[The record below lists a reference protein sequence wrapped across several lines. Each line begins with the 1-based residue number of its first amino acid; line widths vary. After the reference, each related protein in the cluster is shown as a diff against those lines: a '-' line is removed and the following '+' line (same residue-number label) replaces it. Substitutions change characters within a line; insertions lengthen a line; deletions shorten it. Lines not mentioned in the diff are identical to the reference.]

1 MIHLIGSKG
10 RTRCGRKVSGLSTT
24 SGYAVAGCSTCK
36 EAHRRI
42 ARVGSRLDSV
52 ERQRRGAC
60 ADEPGEEGPRY
71 EVVIRLRVAD
81 EPRPAAET
89 DSYRAALEAVRAL
102 VDFAGACGA
111 DVVVHDRSE
120 GKDVAG
126 YRNGKFW
133 EIAEL

>member
-10 RTRCGRKVSGLSTT
+10 RALCGRKILRLSTT
-24 SGYAVAGCSTCK
+24 ASSVVATCGPCR
-36 EAHRRI
+36 HRWRRNVHEQ
-42 ARVGSRLDSV
+42 AGLV
-52 ERQRRGAC
+52 ERRRERGAC
-60 ADEPGEEGPRY
+60 ADEPGEEGTRY
-71 EVVIRLRVAD
+71 EVVLRSRT
-81 EPRPAAET
+81 ETKPRPAAET